1 MKLFKTKLIRSLL
14 LGAPLAFAPA
24 VSVVVLDSVGVQA
37 GFAQAMAQDQ
47 RQTRK
52 TPAISQAV
60 YKKLT
65 EPNNMMNPEDEKV
78 KPNFTGALAELKKI
92 ESRDAPSWNAYEKA
106 TLYNYMAYAYY
117 SQEDYNNALKYYKLV
132 VAQSPQI
139 PLNLETAT
147 LYTIAQLQFVVEDY
161 KGAIATLQKWFQQ
174 TDPMFINADHYALLS
189 QAYYQVKDYDK
200 SLTNIQ
206 KAISMY
212 KEKGQIPKENWYSI
226 EMAIQYD
233 RGKNDKVVEILETLV
248 RHYPKQAYYKQLSGM
263 YNMVKKEKDS
273 TYLTDA
279 NYVAG
284 FLDKETEVRNLAYMM
299 LGEGYSYR
307 AAKILEKG
315 IDQKVIE
322 PSSKNLETLATAWR
336 MSQEI
341 DKSIAVMKEAAAKSD
356 NGNLY
361 ALLAGNYVDSD
372 QNKNAIDAGK
382 KAIARGGVKRLD
394 QLQVVMGMASANL
407 GNWGDCQTYFNQAKK
422 DKRSEAF
429 AKNWL
434 AFCQGEQEREKSL
447 AAAN

>member
-1 MKLFKTKLIRSLL
+1 MKLLKTKLIRSLML
-14 LGAPLAFAPA
+14 ATPLAIAPTA
-24 VSVVVLDSVGVQA
+24 SVVVMDSLGLDAS
-37 GFAQAMAQDQ
+37 FAKASAQDQ
-47 RQTRK
+47 RKTRK

-60 YKKLT
+60 YKKLGS
-65 EPNNMMNPEDEKV
+65 PNEKMNPEDEGV
-78 KPNFTGALAELKKI
+78 KPDFPGALAELKKI

-117 SQEDYNNALKYYKLV
+117 STEDYKNALKYYQLV

-147 LYTIAQLQFVVEDY
+147 LYTTAQLQFVVEDY
-161 KGAIATLQKWFQQ
+161 KGAIATLNRWFKQV
-174 TDPMFINADHYALLS
+174 DPMFVNADHYALLS
-189 QAYYQVKDYDK
+189 QAYYQDKQFEK
-200 SLTNIQ
+200 SLSNVQ

-212 KEKGQIPKENWYSI
+212 KEKGQTPKENWYSI

-233 RGKNDKVVEILETLV
+233 RGKNKEVVDILETLI

-263 YNMVKKEKDS
+263 YNMVKKEKES
-273 TYLTDA
+273 AYLSDA

-284 FLDKETEVRNLAYMM
+284 MLNKETEVLNVAYMM
-299 LGEGYSYR
+299 LGEGYSFR
-307 AAKILEKG
+307 AAKIIEKG
-315 IDQKVIE
+315 IDKKVIE
-322 PSSKNLETLATAWR
+322 PTSKNLETLATAWR
-336 MSQEI
+336 MSQEV

-356 NGNLY
+356 KGNLY

-382 KAIARGGVKRLD
+382 KALARGGVKRMD

-407 GNWGDCQTYFNQAKK
+407 GNWGDCQKYFNQAKK

-429 AKNWL
+429 ARNWIQ
-434 AFCQGEQEREKSL
+434 FCQGEQKREESL
-447 AAAN
+447 AVN